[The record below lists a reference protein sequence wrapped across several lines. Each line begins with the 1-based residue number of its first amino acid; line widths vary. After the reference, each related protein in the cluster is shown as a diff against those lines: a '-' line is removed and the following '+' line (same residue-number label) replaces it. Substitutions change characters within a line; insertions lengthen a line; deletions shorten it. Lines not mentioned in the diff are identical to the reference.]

1 MSHTF
6 SIYKPATAFALVATA
21 FSCILAAQVPFRGAL
36 TIERYSAG
44 VAPPSPTVL
53 ADSNSVTPSEQTNT
67 GTLIL
72 AAAAV
77 GGVAVSAF
85 QLAVKDKNII
95 AGDSPSPFGAATPT
109 KTLRDTLQR
118 HLLYRNFH
126 APDRADIT
134 IDRLSRKHRAKLINL
149 LHEDRSAANR
159 LLTQAKLK
167 YPNKTTDWYAEK
179 VIYDLVRDR
188 GGF

>member
-21 FSCILAAQVPFRGAL
+21 FSCILAAQVPFRDAL
-36 TIERYSAG
+36 TIERTQ
-44 VAPPSPTVL
+44 TVL
-53 ADSNSVTPSEQTNT
+53 ADSNSVTPQMSEQTNT

-85 QLAVKDKNII
+85 QLAAKDKNII
-95 AGDSPSPFGAATPT
+95 TADSNFRASERAA
-109 KTLRDTLQR
+109 
-118 HLLYRNFH
+118 
-126 APDRADIT
+126 IG
-134 IDRLSRKHRAKLINL
+134 IDQVSRKHRAKLITL

-167 YPNKTTDWYAEK
+167 YPNKQTDWYAEK